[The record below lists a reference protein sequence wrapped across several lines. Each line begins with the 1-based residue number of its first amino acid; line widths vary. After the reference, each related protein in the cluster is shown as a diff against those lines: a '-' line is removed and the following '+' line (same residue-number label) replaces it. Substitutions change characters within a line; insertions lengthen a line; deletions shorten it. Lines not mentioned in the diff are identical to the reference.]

1 MTREYP
7 GLRADINAFLRASP
21 DEHLTPKDAML
32 KFDVSRGRLGCVL
45 CDMRKRGELAPGPTI
60 RLPGVEA

>member
-7 GLRADINAFLRASP
+7 GLRADIKAFFAAAP
-21 DEHLTPKDAML
+21 DEYLTVDDAAA
-32 KFDVSRGRLGCVL
+32 KFNVSRGRLGCVL

>member
-7 GLRADINAFLRASP
+7 GLRADINAFLRANP

-32 KFDVSRGRLGCVL
+32 KFDAGQKRVYTVICQ
-45 CDMRKRGELAPGPTI
+45 MRKRGELAPGPTI